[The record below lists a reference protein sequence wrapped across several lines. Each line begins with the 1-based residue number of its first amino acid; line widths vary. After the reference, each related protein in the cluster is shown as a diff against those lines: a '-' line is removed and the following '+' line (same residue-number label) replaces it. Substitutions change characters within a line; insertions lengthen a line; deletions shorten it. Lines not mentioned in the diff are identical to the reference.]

1 MPPSECSVVGSQ
13 HMPGQVHAV
22 VKQAQDIDA
31 LILGLSEHHKMTP
44 ASAPASHV
52 QRTDA
57 GLDIFACFDTQ
68 LFWPVMQRLDGQS
81 QRLCVSLGLAFA
93 KVLNSLGHG
102 I

>member
-1 MPPSECSVVGSQ
+1 MPPSECSVVGNR

-68 LFWPVMQRLDGQS
+68 LFSRVRHQIAIFSDFG
-81 QRLCVSLGLAFA
+81 VSGRYE
-93 KVLNSLGHG
+93 STT
-102 I
+102 